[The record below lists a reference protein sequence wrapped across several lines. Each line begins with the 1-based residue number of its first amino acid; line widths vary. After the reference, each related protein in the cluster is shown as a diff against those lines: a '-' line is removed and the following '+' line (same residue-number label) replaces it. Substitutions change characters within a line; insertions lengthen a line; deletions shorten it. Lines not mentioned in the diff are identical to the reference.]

1 MERYTARQ
9 VKRALAQEQLL
20 QRLDRGEDFEA
31 LCQELG
37 LSLSR
42 NYLSQLRRR
51 YRQGG
56 SSLRQAQDTAWE
68 ALVDHRHGHS
78 YKVTPE
84 RRAWLREQ
92 KRESPTLTQQE
103 LVALFKY
110 EFQESISQSRVSDIL
125 REEGVAIP
133 GGQHYRSQEKHALP
147 VERAGVFF
155 PSSRRPADGRAEHG
169 DPGDLGG
176 ESHLPRA

>member
-1 MERYTARQ
+1 MERYTTRQ
-9 VKRALAQEQLL
+9 VNRALAQEQLL
-20 QRLDRGEDFEA
+20 RRLDQGENFED

-42 NYLSQLRRR
+42 DYLPQLRRR

-56 SSLRQAQDTAWE
+56 SSWE
-68 ALVDHRHGHS
+68 ALIDYRHGHP

-92 KRESPTLTQQE
+92 KRKNPALTQQQ
-103 LVALFKY
+103 LADLFEA
-110 EFQESISQSRVSDIL
+110 EFQVSIFQSHISNIL
-125 REEGVAIP
+125 RAEGVAIP
-133 GGQHYRSQEKHALP
+133 GGQRYRPQGERGLP

-155 PSSRRPADGRAEHG
+155 PPGCRPANGRAEHG
-169 DPGDLGG
+169 DADGVGAQSRLPGD
-176 ESHLPRA
+176 

>member
-20 QRLDRGEDFEA
+20 RRLDRGEDFEA

-42 NYLSQLRRR
+42 RSLPYLRRR

-56 SSLRQAQDTAWE
+56 SSWE
-68 ALVDHRHGHS
+68 VLVDHRHGHS

-92 KRESPTLTQQE
+92 KRESPALTQQE
-103 LVALFKY
+103 LAALFKY
-110 EFQESISQSRVSDIL
+110 EFQEFISQSRVSDIL

-155 PSSRRPADGRAEHG
+155 PSSRRPPDGRAEHG
-169 DPGDLGG
+169 DPGDPGG

>member
-20 QRLDRGEDFEA
+20 QRLDRGEDFEG

-42 NYLSQLRRR
+42 NYLPQLRRR
-51 YRQGG
+51 YRQRG
-56 SSLRQAQDTAWE
+56 SSWE
-68 ALVDHRHGHS
+68 ALIDHRHGHS
-78 YKVTPE
+78 YKATPE

-92 KRESPTLTQQE
+92 KRENLPLTQQE
-103 LVALFKY
+103 LAALFET

-133 GGQHYRSQEKHALP
+133 GGQRYRSQEERALP

-155 PSSRRPADGRAEHG
+155 PPGRRPPDGRAEHG
-169 DPGDLGG
+169 DPGDSGG
-176 ESHLPRA
+176 ESQLPGT

>member
-20 QRLDRGEDFEA
+20 KRLEQGEDFEA

-42 NYLSQLRRR
+42 NYLPQLRRR
-51 YRQGG
+51 YRQRG
-56 SSLRQAQDTAWE
+56 SSWE
-68 ALVDHRHGHS
+68 ALIDHRHGHA
-78 YKVTPE
+78 YKVPPE

-92 KRESPTLTQQE
+92 KRENLALTQQE
-103 LVALFKY
+103 LAALFET
-110 EFQESISQSRVSDIL
+110 EFQESISQSRVSDML
-125 REEGVAIP
+125 RKEGVAIS
-133 GGQHYRSQEKHALP
+133 GGQRYRSPEERALP

-155 PSSRRPADGRAEHG
+155 PSGRRPPDGRAEHG
-169 DPGDLGG
+169 DPGDPGG